1 MDHRKS
7 QSRADFKN
15 PCLPRETRGLSLASS
30 RETRGFS
37 LASSRETRGLSLA
50 SPLSQHPRMPW
61 IAHIYTLQ
69 HSTQDHLGSLPG
81 FGTQTKPLREGSSLA
96 RAEMVLTHLK
106 RTSMV
111 PSTELGSQ
119 EALINVCTEN
129 TLLGPNDPTSLTE
142 PDTNLRFNL
151 HSLKS

>member
-1 MDHRKS
+1 MASLSHTANRKSGWDNMLRTTGKS
-7 QSRADFKN
+7 QSRADARN
-15 PCLPRETRGLSLASS
+15 PCLPRETH
-30 RETRGFS
+30 GFS
-37 LASSRETRGLSLA
+37 LASS
-50 SPLSQHPRMPW
+50 LSQHLWMLW
-61 IAHIYTLQ
+61 ITHIYTFQ

-81 FGTQTKPLREGSSLA
+81 FGMQTKPLREGSSLA

>member
-1 MDHRKS
+1 MLWTTGKS
-7 QSRADFKN
+7 QSQADSKN
-15 PCLPRETRGLSLASS
+15 PCLPRETRGCSPASS
-30 RETRGFS
+30 
-37 LASSRETRGLSLA
+37 
-50 SPLSQHPRMPW
+50 LSQRLWMLW
-61 IAHIYTLQ
+61 ITHIYTFQ
-69 HSTQDHLGSLPG
+69 HSAQDHLGSLPG
-81 FGTQTKPLREGSSLA
+81 FGMQTKSLREGSSFA

-111 PSTELGSQ
+111 PSTALGSQ
-119 EALINVCTEN
+119 EPFINVCTEN